1 MTAVLVGAG
10 VALVI
15 TLFGTP
21 ALIRL
26 LVRRE
31 YGQFIRQDGPT
42 SHQTKRGTPTMGGVI
57 IILATVLGYAV
68 ANIAGGALVDAA
80 PCGICCICPT
90 SPMTRR

>member
-21 ALIRL
+21 VLIRL

-42 SHQTKRGTPTMGGVI
+42 SQQT
-57 IILATVLGYAV
+57 
-68 ANIAGGALVDAA
+68 
-80 PCGICCICPT
+80 
-90 SPMTRR
+90 